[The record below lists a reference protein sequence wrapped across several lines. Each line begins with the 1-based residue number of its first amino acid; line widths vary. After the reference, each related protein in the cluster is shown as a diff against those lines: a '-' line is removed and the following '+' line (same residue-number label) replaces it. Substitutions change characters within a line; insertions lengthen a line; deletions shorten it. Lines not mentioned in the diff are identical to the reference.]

1 MSEFPIERIF
11 GPLSGPKIER
21 IGKAYLPRGAGEMGE
36 GQELR
41 AADPN
46 AVVEFE
52 TSIWRLSP
60 YSPN

>member
-52 TSIWRLSP
+52 TSI
-60 YSPN
+60 